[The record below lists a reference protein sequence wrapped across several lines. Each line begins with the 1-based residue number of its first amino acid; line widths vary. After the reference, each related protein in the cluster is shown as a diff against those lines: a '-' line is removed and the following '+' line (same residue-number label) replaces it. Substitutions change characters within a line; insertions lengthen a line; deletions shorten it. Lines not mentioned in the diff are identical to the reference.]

1 MKLLHSF
8 KLLMLSSC
16 LKEVLPLNE
25 IVMPCPLPCP
35 YYHLPSLSVHLN
47 ACTSSY
53 LEPWDEAL
61 GPLLCF
67 LSHCL
72 QRCACTLCSCSLA
85 AMAFFNIWGTLGINS
100 IVCTNFSIYFY
111 LFFPFC
117 NGNNPFLGSFASW
130 KSTQQ
135 CLPSRV
141 AWSFPQGTRF
151 LAIGF
156 LSISAFHFISGSRG
170 KYWSKGPKLQLH
182 RVNKASTSKH
192 GDYCEEYWT
201 VCLKFVK
208 RVGFMLPY
216 AKYGNYGRW

>member
-1 MKLLHSF
+1 MKSLCPAPCHVPTTTFLPCQSIWMHAHPPTWSPEM
-8 KLLMLSSC
+8 KPWVLSSVFF
-16 LKEVLPLNE
+16 L
-25 IVMPCPLPCP
+25 IVFKG
-35 YYHLPSLSVHLN
+35 VHV
-47 ACTSSY
+47 
-53 LEPWDEAL
+53 
-61 GPLLCF
+61 
-67 LSHCL
+67 
-72 QRCACTLCSCSLA
+72 LCSCSLA

-156 LSISAFHFISGSRG
+156 LSISAFNFISGSRG

-208 RVGFMLPY
+208 RVGFMCHMQNT
-216 AKYGNYGRW
+216 AIMGGDR